1 MLSALITVHTPVYI
15 RSAAISRLM
24 CGRLEKYYCTD
35 KKNHDRTSG
44 VARMYLGLSGL
55 DYTSSRWVL
64 VGFREFYNG
73 DTCENFWST
82 RHGYLRSTL
91 ANAWKAVLIDAGTP
105 IGMA

>member
-1 MLSALITVHTPVYI
+1 MLSASIKVRTPRVYVQP
-15 RSAAISRLM
+15 RYRDL
-24 CGRLEKYYCTD
+24 RTD
-35 KKNHDRTSG
+35 DGKNIIAGINHGRTSG
-44 VARMYLGLSGL
+44 GVRMYLGLSGL
-55 DYTSSRWVL
+55 DYTSSRWAL

-91 ANAWKAVLIDAGTP
+91 ANVWKAVLIDAGTP